1 MTKTFSNSTKAAI
14 ASSIEANPAFRAVLA
29 TLIESIPTALAESA
43 VDVEAEVIEVALA
56 RLRESLDKVDTRKIA
71 EAVLANDRLRGKIKV
86 QIDDLGLGVSQRL
99 KADLIEAMTT
109 EVNLTRNLLTAR
121 REKKRAEMAD
131 HASKLSLDKQQ
142 KEMAWMKLQLAWMQF
157 SKLTIALPT
166 IAVSLLIGFAAAAN
180 YFPAIA
186 CEKGDLICGVRV
198 RSGLYSTK

>member
-1 MTKTFSNSTKAAI
+1 VVTNLSPSTKQAI
-14 ASSIEANPAFRAVLA
+14 LDSIEKHPAFLAVIDDLLREMPERLADSVVDIEVEVIAITLAKLRERLDTLDTEKIVQAVLGN
-29 TLIESIPTALAESA
+29 E
-43 VDVEAEVIEVALA
+43 
-56 RLRESLDKVDTRKIA
+56 
-71 EAVLANDRLRGKIKV
+71 RLRGKIKI
-86 QIDDLGLGVSQRL
+86 QIDDLGLGISERL
-99 KADLIEAMTT
+99 KTDLIAAMTT

-186 CEKGDLICGVRV
+186 CEKGDLICSVRV
-198 RSGLYSTK
+198 RSGLYVSN

>member
-186 CEKGDLICGVRV
+186 CEKGDLICSVRV
-198 RSGLYSTK
+198 RSGLYVSN

>member
-131 HASKLSLDKQQ
+131 HASRLSLDRQQ

-166 IAVSLLIGFAAAAN
+166 IAVSLFIGFAAAAN

-186 CEKGDLICGVRV
+186 CEKGDLICAVRV
-198 RSGLYSTK
+198 RSGLYSAK